1 MADLE
6 ALDQFNSIIK
16 RLVRFA
22 VSKSMKLDWCNAVK
36 RTKLL
41 LDDAP
46 LAAISALGPGLVK
59 YRAQVM
65 ASDEKYFMTIDLSSD
80 VPAEFVVDR
89 KEIMGLIDTI
99 KRVYATCTLAEQKN
113 TLDDLKKLL
122 LTYDAYIK
130 HRR

>member
-6 ALDQFNSIIK
+6 ALDQFNSTIK

-22 VSKSMKLDWCNAVK
+22 VSKSPKLDWGNAVK

-46 LAAISALGPGLVK
+46 LTAISAFGPGLVK

-65 ASDEKYFMTIDLSSD
+65 ASDEKYFMASDFSSD
-80 VPAEFVVDR
+80 IPPEFAGDK
-89 KEIMGLIDTI
+89 KEIMSLIDII
-99 KRVYATCTLAEQKN
+99 KSVYATCTPAEQKN

-122 LTYDAYIK
+122 MSYDMYVK
-130 HRR
+130 YSR